1 MMDLRH
7 FERKMENLREF
18 SEGVPF
24 FFAFFPGWR
33 PDFESGTG
41 EPGSGIREVT
51 L

>member
-7 FERKMENLREF
+7 FERKMANLREF

-24 FFAFFPGWR
+24 FLPFFLEDVR
-33 PDFESGTG
+33 FLNSTG
-41 EPGSGIREVT
+41 KPGSDIREVT